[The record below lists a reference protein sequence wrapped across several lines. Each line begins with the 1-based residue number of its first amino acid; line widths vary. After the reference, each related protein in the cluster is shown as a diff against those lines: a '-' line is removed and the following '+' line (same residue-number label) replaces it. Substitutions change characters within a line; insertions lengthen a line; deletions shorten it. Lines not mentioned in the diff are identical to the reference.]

1 MKKLFTLVLAGG
13 MMAFYA
19 CGPGKAELEA
29 KAKATQDS
37 IHMADSLA
45 QAEAAAKAQAIA
57 DSTAAAEAQ
66 AIADSTR
73 IADSLAAHKPK
84 SKAQKAKEVTKK
96 VISGRG

>member
-1 MKKLFTLVLAGG
+1 MLAGG

-19 CGPGKAELEA
+19 CGPSKAELEA

-37 IHMADSLA
+37 IHM
-45 QAEAAAKAQAIA
+45 
-57 DSTAAAEAQ
+57 
-66 AIADSTR
+66 
-73 IADSLAAHKPK
+73 ADSLAAHKPK